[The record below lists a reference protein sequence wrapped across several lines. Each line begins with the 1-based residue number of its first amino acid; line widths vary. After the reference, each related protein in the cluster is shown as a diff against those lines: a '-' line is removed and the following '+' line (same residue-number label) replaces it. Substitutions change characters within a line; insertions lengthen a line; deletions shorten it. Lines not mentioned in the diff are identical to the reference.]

1 MMIAKVNRIMI
12 INQKGL
18 PITCQTSTGR
28 EKRYGST
35 HSLTLALKQGG
46 WSTPCPSH
54 FTHRKDAQYPL
65 IN

>member
-1 MMIAKVNRIMI
+1 MMTAKVNRIMI

-18 PITCQTSTGR
+18 PITCQASTDR
-28 EKRYGST
+28 AERYGST

-46 WSTPCPSH
+46 WSTPCPS
-54 FTHRKDAQYPL
+54 RKAQHPL